1 VKKLLPVFLACVGP
15 TQKVEPT
22 PVPPLPTEIPT
33 PISPTAVPATPT
45 DVPTPI
51 PPTLVPPTETPV
63 PTIVEPTPT
72 SIITN
77 TQPIEQGIFIP
88 KIVSGTEVVFE
99 DDFTDSSLDWPER
112 SSERITRAFV
122 DGEFYMNVV
131 SDRRQGWNYVLD
143 AVYNHDVVLDVDV
156 RGGMDFPEDGEAGFV
171 CGFED
176 GDNFYAMSVGAH
188 GYIEFFRYLD
198 NERERLYEAY
208 DVLPLDPAGT
218 HLTGVCTQ
226 SELSLYVNWQLVGTY
241 AIDGLPAGTAGL
253 VGGSNDTGNVELY
266 FDNFIISKGPYV
278 FADGT
283 NPSLG
288 QRSELLLMDDFSNEN
303 SGWDVRTTDDGGFTT
318 YENGEYRM
326 NVIETNHDAWS
337 NPNDDVITGNV
348 IVDVEVR
355 MGSNPGDGIAAILCN
370 YNMSTN
376 GDFTVI
382 GIDGEGYGRIY
393 DYIDRDTVDLFK
405 SESPITLNPQVNH
418 LTAHCIDSMVTLLV
432 NNQLIASTFTNAPKA
447 DNVGLLSGTYDY
459 GVTDFYY
466 DNFEVYSI
474 R

>member
-1 VKKLLPVFLACVGP
+1 VKKLWLVLFTLVMATVSCVAPSRTQMATLVPPLPTDIP
-15 TQKVEPT
+15 TPTPPTSVPPTPTDIPTLIPSTEVPPTEISATEIPPT
-22 PVPPLPTEIPT
+22 PVPPTE
-33 PISPTAVPATPT
+33 VP
-45 DVPTPI
+45 
-51 PPTLVPPTETPV
+51 
-63 PTIVEPTPT
+63 
-72 SIITN
+72 SIEIG
-77 TQPIEQGIFIP
+77 QPADYWGLGV
-88 KIVSGTEVVFE
+88 VSGTEVVFE

-418 LTAHCIDSMVTLLV
+418 LTA
-432 NNQLIASTFTNAPKA
+432 STFTNAPKA